1 MTPACAQGVFAP
13 FAPGMDIRTAR
24 KTHNAGEK
32 YKKNILLPSGS
43 EMSYLFETLR
53 KPKKTNYHF
62 IKDL

>member
-1 MTPACAQGVFAP
+1 MP
-13 FAPGMDIRTAR
+13 FAPGMDI
-24 KTHNAGEK
+24 KIGKNTHNAGEK